1 MVLKFGA
8 KKWFMFVISILLL
21 TDLAILLNILFLRQ
35 IIGFVF
41 LTILPGLLIIQTLKL
56 DKLCTIETLLYSVG
70 LSIAFVM
77 FLGLFMNMLYPFIGI
92 YKPISIL
99 PVIVTITSI
108 VLILCIA
115 IYKREKH
122 CEGYSFQSLHLDWS
136 ELISSPALFLFL
148 LPFLSALG
156 SFLVFSFHCNAVLL
170 ILLALIALI
179 PILIAFGKFIP
190 EKLYPLAVVAI
201 SIALLWQR
209 SLLSFDLPSG
219 DILVEY
225 YYQWVVLRNS
235 LWNPNIAANVNAM
248 LSVVM
253 LPPIYSIVLNLNT
266 VWVYK
271 IIYPLFYSLVPLALF
286 QVYKKQTN
294 DKVAFLAAF
303 FFMSFPEFMFT
314 MPLLARQIVAEL
326 FVALSLILFLGEGM
340 NATKR
345 ALLLIIFGVSIV
357 TSHYG
362 LSYIYMLYLI
372 IALPILLLLK
382 SNAVNELW
390 ESILAKFHR
399 LNETTNVHTL
409 LKPTNWFQQRSTLN
423 VTYVMIFI
431 VFCLSWY
438 MYITS
443 GSPFNSVIRIGDH
456 IYGSLSTELFFWGAR
471 DPNIAQAM
479 GLAPMRSV
487 DVEWRIARIFQYI
500 TQLFIV
506 VGIIDLIF
514 KHRKT
519 KFHPEYAA
527 MSFMS
532 MVLLAMCI
540 IIPHFAAALNM
551 TRLYH
556 ITLIFLAPFCILGGI
571 ALFRCLSRI
580 LRVLRVHVLQ
590 NVFTSSSLKLVVI
603 LVLVPYFLFTSGFIF
618 ELTGATPT
626 SAPLSYGKA
635 DWPFYTKAE
644 IQATDWRLMI
654 LEDKVVECDAFSHG
668 LVSYRRIHSRY
679 EVRTGVKSAGSPN
692 DVKDI
697 DNSSYIF
704 LRRWNVI
711 HGGLLSGREQGK
723 AFIYKSIEEIGLLKN
738 SDKIYDNNEAQV
750 WRRSK

>member
-1 MVLKFGA
+1 MNSWGIKKFIQVVLIILSAMVGLVG
-8 KKWFMFVISILLL
+8 
-21 TDLAILLNILFLRQ
+21 LATLGFDIPVLRQ
-35 IIGFVF
+35 IVGFVF
-41 LTILPGLLIIQTLKL
+41 LTFIPGLLILRILRL
-56 DKLCTIETLLYSVG
+56 HRLEAIETLLYSVG

-99 PVIVTITSI
+99 PVIITITSI

-122 CEGYSFQSLHLDWS
+122 CDGYSFQPLHLDWS

-156 SFLVFSFHCNAVLL
+156 TFLVFSLHCNAVLL

-190 EKLYPLAVVAI
+190 VKLYPLAIVTI

-209 SLLSFDLPSG
+209 SLLSFDLPDG

-225 YYQWVVLRNS
+225 YYQGVVLRNS
-235 LWNPNIAANVNAM
+235 LWNTNIAANVNAM

-286 QVYKKQTN
+286 QVYRKQTD
-294 DKVAFLAAF
+294 DKVAFLASF
-303 FFMSFPEFMFT
+303 FFMSFPEFIFT
-314 MPLLARQIVAEL
+314 MPFLARQIVAEL
-326 FVALSLILFLGEGM
+326 FVALSILLFLGEGM

-345 ALLLIIFGVSIV
+345 ATLLVIFGLSIV
-357 TSHYG
+357 VSHYG
-362 LSYIYMLYLI
+362 LSYIYMSFLI
-372 IALPILLLLK
+372 MALLILLLLK
-382 SNAVNELW
+382 SSAVNELW
-390 ESILAKFHR
+390 ENILAKSHR
-399 LNETTNVHTL
+399 LKENTNSPTL
-409 LKPTNWFQQRSTLN
+409 LKHTNGFQQRSTLN
-423 VTYVMIFI
+423 VTYVMLFI

-438 MYITS
+438 LYISS
-443 GSPFNSVIRIGDH
+443 GSPFNTIIRIGDH
-456 IYGSLSTELFFWGAR
+456 IYDSLSTELFSWEAR

-487 DVEWRIARIFQYI
+487 DVEWHIARIFQYI

-506 VGIIDLIF
+506 VGLIDFVF
-514 KHRKT
+514 KRRKT

-527 MSFMS
+527 MSFVS
-532 MVLLAMCI
+532 MVLIAMCI
-540 IIPHFAAALNM
+540 ILPHFATALNM

-571 ALFRCLSRI
+571 ALFRCLPRI

-590 NVFTSSSLKLVVI
+590 NVFTSSSLKVVVI
-603 LVLVPYFLFTSGFIF
+603 LVLVPYFLFTSGLIF

-635 DWPFYTKAE
+635 DGPFYSKAE
-644 IQATDWRLMI
+644 IRASYWLLMI
-654 LEDKVVECDAFSHG
+654 PEDKVVYCDSFSHG
-668 LVSYRRIHSRY
+668 LIRSHY
-679 EVRTGVKSAGSPN
+679 EVRTGVKPAGFPN

-711 HGGLLSGREQGK
+711 HGEISTGREQGK